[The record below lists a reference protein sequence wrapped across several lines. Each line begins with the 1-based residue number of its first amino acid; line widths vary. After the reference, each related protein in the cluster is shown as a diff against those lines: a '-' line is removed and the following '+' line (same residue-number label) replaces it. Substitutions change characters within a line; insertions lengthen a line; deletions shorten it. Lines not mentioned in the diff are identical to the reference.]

1 MQKIKAIIVDDEL
14 RARALLDNLI
24 KEYCADIS
32 VIEQCVDLPNAV
44 KTIRKLKPDIVF
56 LDIEMPGHSG
66 LELLDFFN
74 EDELNFAIIFTT
86 AYNQYAIEAIKLS
99 AFDYI
104 LKPIEPEELE
114 KSLERYR
121 KKTSTIQSNDIE
133 ISDSNKKIAVPTS
146 NGLKFIDPDTI
157 IYLKADNTYTEVY
170 TLDGNRLI
178 VSRTLK
184 NFEETLTSLTYFFRC
199 NKSYIVNTKC
209 VTDYVKSDGGYL
221 VLNNKINVPL
231 SPDKVSDFLELS
243 SIVKR

>member
-14 RARALLDNLI
+14 RARTLLKKLI
-24 KEYCADIS
+24 DEYCPDIF
-32 VIEQCVDLPNAV
+32 VEEQCADLPNAV
-44 KTIRKLKPDIVF
+44 KAIRKYKPDIVF

-74 EDELNFAIIFTT
+74 EDEISFSIIFTT
-86 AYNQYAIEAIKLS
+86 AYNQYAIDAIKLS

-114 KSLERYR
+114 KVVERFKR
-121 KKTSTIQSNDIE
+121 KKNTIEKNTEQLFDN
-133 ISDSNKKIAVPTS
+133 NKIAVPTS
-146 NGLKFIDPDTI
+146 NGLKFIDIDSVM
-157 IYLKADNTYTEVY
+157 YLKADNTYTEVY
-170 TLDGNRLI
+170 QTDGSMLV

-184 NFEETLTSLTYFFRC
+184 NFEDTLIPIKHLFRC
-199 NKSYIVNTKC
+199 NKSYIVNTKY
-209 VTDYVKSDGGYL
+209 VSDYVKSDGGYL
-221 VLNNKINVPL
+221 ILNKKTIIPI